1 MRKTSYPHR
10 TGLPAE
16 PRPCIHTSTPDR
28 LLTVPEVM
36 ARLRLSRATVY
47 DLIRSHQLRSG
58 KVGRARR
65 IPESAVTAYIC
76 QITETEG

>member
-1 MRKTSYPHR
+1 
-10 TGLPAE
+10 
-16 PRPCIHTSTPDR
+16 
-28 LLTVPEVM
+28 M
-36 ARLRLSRATVY
+36 ARLCLSRATVY

-76 QITETEG
+76 QITESEG